1 MSRAEGSLNEIS
13 WCVPFALDELQ
24 SLAAC
29 TVLTSQPMGL
39 PIRLL
44 ALCSRPEELVAQV
57 AAALPAN
64 AKYAVFDAV
73 TSNTAIVLPIP
84 ELVELCHSRQGAVR
98 LAAPERRWAPAMFV
112 VVREHVS
119 CGACTS
125 FQSAQVR
132 DLWTLSHHWHCPTA
146 AGEWRC

>member
-1 MSRAEGSLNEIS
+1 MAWCAPDALNK
-13 WCVPFALDELQ
+13 LQ
-24 SLAAC
+24 PPAAC
-29 TVLTSQPMGL
+29 TTLTSQPMCWACRYGSW
-39 PIRLL
+39 PFR
-44 ALCSRPEELVAQV
+44 SRPEELVAQV

-98 LAAPERRWAPAMFV
+98 LAAPEGRWAPAMFV